1 MTRKKIA
8 AIVTT
13 YFPGS
18 HADLLVSKFV
28 KGFPTP
34 DGVIEPQVYI
44 ESMYMDQVH
53 PMDVGLD
60 LAREH
65 GIEIFPSIRSAL
77 TLKQPSMGHWP
88 TAADWEVGELAV
100 DGVIIIGEHGDYSP
114 NERGRQM
121 YPRRHFFEQVCGMI
135 GLSGRAVPVF
145 TDKHLAYNWDDAKWM
160 YDRAREL
167 QIPFMGGSSLPVT
180 GRTPYLGHELGAPIE
195 EALSLGHYN
204 SYPNGLD
211 SYGFH
216 GLEGLQCM
224 VERRPGGETGI
235 AAVQCFEGRAVWDA
249 AEKGLWPRDLAAAV
263 ESRIGNVDPGL
274 MEDNCIKPAVFLVEY
289 ADGFRATTLMLDR
302 HLKGFGYAARVDG
315 EIVSTAFGTTS
326 SNNTLDEPFT
336 AQGLAIQ
343 KMFVTGEPQQPIER
357 SLLTTGAHAALMDSL
372 YLGGT
377 RIETPWLDVRYGH
390 KVMPPGSHYQPM

>member
-1 MTRKKIA
+1 VSRKKIA

-18 HADLLVSKFV
+18 HADHLVTKFV
-28 KGFPTP
+28 KGFPTS
-34 DGVIEPQVYI
+34 DGVVEPEVDI
-44 ESMYMDQVH
+44 VSMYMDQLH
-53 PMDVGLD
+53 PMDMGLD

-77 TLKQPSMGHWP
+77 TLKQPSKLHWP

-100 DGVIIIGEHGDYSP
+100 DGVLIIGEHGDYSP

-135 GLSGRAVPVF
+135 GLLGNSVPVF

-160 YDRAREL
+160 YDRAHEL
-167 QIPFMGGSSLPVT
+167 NIPMMGGSSLPVT
-180 GRTPYLGHELGAPIE
+180 GRSPYLEHEIGAPID
-195 EALSLGHYN
+195 EALSLGHFN
-204 SYPNGLD
+204 SYHNGLD

-224 VERRPGGETGI
+224 VERRSGEETGI
-235 AAVQCFEGRAVWDA
+235 AAVQCFEGKAVWAA
-249 AEKGLWPRDLAAAV
+249 AEKDLWPRDLATAV
-263 ESRIGNVDPGL
+263 ESRIENVDEGR
-274 MEDNCIKPAVFLVEY
+274 MEDSCINPAVFMLEY

-302 HLKGFGYAARVDG
+302 HLKGFGYAARIDG
-315 EIVSTAFGTTS
+315 EIVSTAFGTAS
-326 SNNTLDEPFT
+326 SDNTLNEPFS

-343 KMFVTGEPQQPIER
+343 KMFLTGEPQQPIER
-357 SLLTTGAHAALMDSL
+357 SLLTTGAHAALMDSR
-372 YLGGT
+372 YLGGQ
-377 RIETPWLDVRYGH
+377 RIETPWLDVRYGE
-390 KVMPPGSHYQPM
+390 